1 MHNTNMNNFFA
12 DELINEIVDCGT
24 KQYELIVEI
33 SRLEKDIAKNMK
45 EIEKIKKQL
54 AEQEEN

>member
-1 MHNTNMNNFFA
+1 MNNFFA

>member
-1 MHNTNMNNFFA
+1 V
-12 DELINEIVDCGT
+12 ESL
-24 KQYELIVEI
+24 QYELIVEI
-33 SRLEKDIAKNMK
+33 ARLEKDIAENMK

>member
-1 MHNTNMNNFFA
+1 MYHTSLNNFFT

-33 SRLEKDIAKNMK
+33 ARLEKDIAENLK
-45 EIEKIKKQL
+45 EIEKIKKHFI
-54 AEQEEN
+54 AVEV

>member
-1 MHNTNMNNFFA
+1 MHNTNMNNLFA
-12 DELINEIVDCGT
+12 DGLINEIVDCGT
-24 KQYELIVEI
+24 LQYELIVEI
-33 SRLEKDIAKNMK
+33 ARLEKDIAENMK